1 MTGPARH
8 NDPRRPENRLAYRA
22 AVDRPRIAL
31 PGGKRVAI
39 WPVVNVEHWLIDH
52 PMPRQ
57 ILVPPTAA
65 ALLPDL
71 PNWAWHEYG
80 MRVGFWRFFET
91 FSARDIRP
99 TLSINGSVCEAYPR
113 VAAAA
118 RDAGWEFMAHGFHQV
133 PTHRIEDQPGMIAR
147 TVETITRFTGSAP
160 RGWLGPGLTETL
172 DTPDHLRAAGLD
184 SVGDF
189 GVDDRPCRVATA
201 HGPLVALPYSVEL
214 NDIPLLAIQHH
225 RADEFVE
232 RALAN
237 LDRLAMEAGSDGPLG
252 GAKVMG
258 FAIHP
263 YITGVPHRIG
273 LLERLLDALL
283 ARDDVVFMQGGE
295 ILDWYLGT
303 DDDA

>member
-1 MTGPARH
+1 MD
-8 NDPRRPENRLAYRA
+8 DPRRPENRLAYRA
-22 AVDRPRIAL
+22 AIDRPRLSL

-39 WPVVNVEHWLIDH
+39 WPVVNVEHWLIDN

-57 ILVPPTAA
+57 ILVPPTAG

-80 MRVGFWRFFET
+80 MRVGFWRLLEAFAT
-91 FSARDIRP
+91 RGIRP

-113 VAAAA
+113 VAEAAHE
-118 RDAGWEFMAHGFHQV
+118 AGWEFMAHGFHQV
-133 PTHRIEDQPGMIAR
+133 PTHRITDEPAMIAR
-147 TVETITRFTGSAP
+147 TVTAITRFTGVAP

-172 DTPDHLRAAGLD
+172 DTPDHLTAAGIAY
-184 SVGDF
+184 VGDF
-189 GVDDRPCRVATA
+189 VVDDRPCRVSTRR
-201 HGPLVALPYSVEL
+201 GPLVALPYSVEL

-232 RALAN
+232 RALLN
-237 LDRLAMEAGSDGPLG
+237 LDRLAAEAGSDGSLG

-273 LLERLLDALL
+273 LLERLLDALVG
-283 ARDDVVFMQGGE
+283 RNDVVFMQGSE
-295 ILDWYLGT
+295 LLDWYLGT
-303 DDDA
+303 GDDA

>member
-1 MTGPARH
+1 MNDASRD

-22 AVDRPRIAL
+22 AVDRPRLEL

-39 WPVVNVEHWLIDH
+39 WPVVNVEHWLIDN

-65 ALLPDL
+65 SLLPDL

-80 MRVGFWRFFET
+80 MRVGFWRVLEG
-91 FSARDIRP
+91 FSARDVRP

-113 VAAAA
+113 VATAA
-118 RDAGWEFMAHGFHQV
+118 RDAGWEFMAHGFVQV
-133 PTHRIEDQPGMIAR
+133 PTHRTADEPGMIAR
-147 TVETITRFTGSAP
+147 TVETIARFTGAAP

-172 DTPDHLRAAGLD
+172 DTPDHLRAAGID
-184 SVGDF
+184 YVGDF
-189 GVDDRPCRVATA
+189 VVDDRPCRVATE

-237 LDRLAMEAGSDGPLG
+237 LDRLAFEAGSDGPLG

-273 LLERLLDALL
+273 LLERLLDTLL
-283 ARDDVVFMQGGE
+283 ARDDVVFMQGCE

-303 DDDA
+303 GDDA

>member
-1 MTGPARH
+1 MD
-8 NDPRRPENRLAYRA
+8 DPRRPENRLAYRA
-22 AVDRPRIAL
+22 AIDRPPLAL
-31 PGGKRVAI
+31 PDGKRVAL

-65 ALLPDL
+65 PLLPDL

-80 MRVGFWRFFET
+80 MRVGFWRLLAAFAE
-91 FSARDIRP
+91 RGLRP
-99 TLSINGSVCEAYPR
+99 TLSINASVCEAYPR
-113 VAAAA
+113 VAEAAHA
-118 RDAGWEFMAHGFHQV
+118 AGWEFMAHGFHQV
-133 PTHRIEDQPGMIAR
+133 PTQRIADEPDMIAR
-147 TVETITRFTGSAP
+147 SIATITRFTGAPP

-172 DTPDHLRAAGLD
+172 DTPDHLKAAGIEYL
-184 SVGDF
+184 GDF
-189 GVDDRPCRVATA
+189 VVDDRPCRVATR
-201 HGPLVALPYSVEL
+201 HGPLIALPYSVEL

-232 RALAN
+232 RALSN
-237 LDRLAMEAGSDGPLG
+237 LDRLVAEAGSDGPLG

-273 LLERLLDALL
+273 LLERLLDAVT
-283 ARDDVVFMQGGE
+283 ARDDVVVMQGSE
-295 ILDWYLGT
+295 LLDWYLGT
-303 DDDA
+303 GDDA

>member
-1 MTGPARH
+1 MDSAFG
-8 NDPRRPENRLAYRA
+8 DPRRPENRLAYHA
-22 AVDRPRIAL
+22 AIDRPRLTL
-31 PGGKRVAI
+31 PGGKHVAV

-65 ALLPDL
+65 SLLPDI

-80 MRVGFWRFFET
+80 MRVGFWRFLEAFT
-91 FSARDIRP
+91 SRGIRP
-99 TLSINGSVCEAYPR
+99 TLSINGSVCTAYPR
-113 VAAAA
+113 IAEAAHA
-118 RDAGWEFMAHGFHQV
+118 AGWEFMAHGFHQV
-133 PTHRIEDQPGMIAR
+133 PTHRVTDQPGMIAR
-147 TVETITRFTGSAP
+147 TVATITEATGHPP

-172 DTPDHLRAAGLD
+172 DTPDHLHEAGIEY
-184 SVGDF
+184 VGDF
-189 GVDDRPCRVATA
+189 VVDDRPCRVATRT
-201 HGPLVALPYSVEL
+201 GSLVALPYSVEL

-225 RADEFVE
+225 RADEFVD

-237 LDRLAMEAGSDGPLG
+237 LDRLAAEAAGSGPLA

-283 ARDDVVFMQGGE
+283 GRRDVAFMQGAE
-295 ILDWYLGT
+295 ILDWYRATG
-303 DDDA
+303 DQS

>member
-1 MTGPARH
+1 MTADR
-8 NDPRRPENRLAYRA
+8 RRPEHRLAYRA

-31 PGGKRVAI
+31 PGGKHLAV

-57 ILVPPTAA
+57 ILVAPTGA
-65 ALLPDL
+65 ALLPDI

-80 MRVGFWRFFET
+80 MRVGFWRLLEAFET
-91 FSARDIRP
+91 RGIRP

-113 VAAAA
+113 IARAAHA
-118 RDAGWEFMAHGFHQV
+118 AGWEFMGHGFHQV
-133 PTHRIEDQPGMIAR
+133 PTHRVGDEPAAIAR
-147 TVETITRFTGSAP
+147 TIRAIRTVTGAAP

-172 DTPDHLRAAGLD
+172 DTPDHLRAAGIEY
-184 SVGDF
+184 VGDW
-189 GVDDRPCRVATA
+189 VADDRPCRLSTA
-201 HGPLVALPYSVEL
+201 HGSLVTLPYSVEL

-232 RALAN
+232 RALVQA
-237 LDRLAMEAGSDGPLG
+237 DRLAAEAAGGGPLG
-252 GAKVMG
+252 GAKAMG
-258 FAIHP
+258 LAIHP

-283 ARDDVVFMQGGE
+283 ARPDVVFLQGGD
-295 ILDWYLGT
+295 LVDWYLESG
-303 DDDA
+303 DDA

>member
-1 MTGPARH
+1 MNPVSRD
-8 NDPRRPENRLAYRA
+8 DPRRPENRLAYRA
-22 AVDRPRIAL
+22 AIDRPRLAL
-31 PGGKRVAI
+31 PGAKHVAV
-39 WPVVNVEHWLIDH
+39 WPVVNVEHWLIDL

-65 ALLPDL
+65 SLLPDL

-80 MRVGFWRFFET
+80 MRVGFWRVLDAF
-91 FSARDIRP
+91 ARRGIRP
-99 TLSINGSVCEAYPR
+99 TLSINGSVCAAYPR
-113 VAAAA
+113 VAGAA
-118 RDAGWEFMAHGFHQV
+118 RDAGWEFMAHGFEQV
-133 PTHRIEDQPGMIAR
+133 PTHRTEDQPLMIAQ
-147 TVETITRFTGSAP
+147 TVAAITRFTGAPP

-184 SVGDF
+184 YVGDF
-189 GVDDRPCRVATA
+189 VVDDRPCRIATQ

-214 NDIPLLAIQHH
+214 NDIPMLAIQHH
-225 RADEFVE
+225 RADEFVA

-237 LDRLAMEAGSDGPLG
+237 LDRLAAEAAGDGPLG

-273 LLERLLDALL
+273 MLERLLDALL
-283 ARDDVVFMQGGE
+283 ARPGIVFMQGGDL
-295 ILDWYLGT
+295 LDWYLGT
-303 DDDA
+303 GDDA

>member
-1 MTGPARH
+1 MEAPSD
-8 NDPRRPENRLAYRA
+8 DPRRRENRLAYRA
-22 AVDRPRIAL
+22 AVDRPRLAL
-31 PGGKRVAI
+31 PGGRQVAV
-39 WPVVNVEHWLIDH
+39 WPVVNVEHWLIDN

-65 ALLPDL
+65 SLLPDL

-80 MRVGFWRFFET
+80 MRVGFWRFLEA
-91 FSARDIRP
+91 FSARGLRP

-113 VAAAA
+113 VAGAAHE
-118 RDAGWEFMAHGFHQV
+118 AGWEFMAHGFHQV
-133 PTHRIEDQPGMIAR
+133 PTHRVPDEPGMIAR
-147 TVETITRFTGSAP
+147 TVETIARLTGQAP

-172 DTPDHLRAAGLD
+172 DTPDHLRAAGID
-184 SVGDF
+184 YVGDF
-189 GVDDRPCRVATA
+189 VVDDRPCRVATR

-225 RADEFVE
+225 RADEFVA

-237 LDRLAMEAGSDGPLG
+237 LDRLAAEAGGTGPLA

-273 LLERLLDALL
+273 LLERLLDALI
-283 ARDDVVFMQGGE
+283 ARDDVVFMQGSE

-303 DDDA
+303 GDDA

>member
-1 MTGPARH
+1 MSTVSRD
-8 NDPRRPENRLAYRA
+8 DPRRPENRLAYRA
-22 AVDRPRIAL
+22 AIDRPRLAL
-31 PGGKRVAI
+31 PGGKAVAV
-39 WPVVNVEHWLIDH
+39 WPVVNVEHWLIDN

-65 ALLPDL
+65 PLLPDL

-80 MRVGFWRFFET
+80 MRVGFWRLLEAFET
-91 FSARDIRP
+91 RGIRP
-99 TLSINGSVCEAYPR
+99 TLSINGSVCRSYPR

-118 RDAGWEFMAHGFHQV
+118 RDAGWEFMAHGFEQV
-133 PTHRIEDQPGMIAR
+133 PTHRTEDQPAMIAR
-147 TVETITRFTGSAP
+147 TVAAIESFTGLTP

-172 DTPDHLRAAGLD
+172 DTPDHLKAAGIAY
-184 SVGDF
+184 VGDF
-189 GVDDRPCRVATA
+189 VVDDRPCRVATR

-232 RALAN
+232 RALATC
-237 LDRLAMEAGSDGPLG
+237 DRLARESAGGGPLS

-283 ARDDVVFMQGGE
+283 ARPDVAFMQGGDL
-295 ILDWYLGT
+295 LDWYLGT

>member
-1 MTGPARH
+1 MTEHAR
-8 NDPRRPENRLAYRA
+8 NDDPRRPENRLAYRA

-80 MRVGFWRFFET
+80 MRVGVWRFFES
-91 FSARDIRP
+91 FSARDVRP

-113 VAAAA
+113 VAGAA

-147 TVETITRFTGSAP
+147 TMETIHRFTGSAP

-172 DTPDHLRAAGLD
+172 DTPDHLRAAGID
-184 SVGDF
+184 YVGDF
-189 GVDDRPCRVATA
+189 VVDDRPCRVATE

-232 RALAN
+232 RALAK
-237 LDRLAMEAGSDGPLG
+237 LDRLAREGGSDGPLG

-283 ARDDVVFMQGGE
+283 ARDDVAFMQGSE
-295 ILDWYLGT
+295 ILNWYLGT
-303 DDDA
+303 GDDA

>member
-1 MTGPARH
+1 MTEQSRMD
-8 NDPRRPENRLAYRA
+8 DPRRPENRLAYRA
-22 AVDRPRIAL
+22 AVDRPQIAL

-39 WPVVNVEHWLIDH
+39 WPVVNVEHWLIDD

-65 ALLPDL
+65 SLLPDL

-80 MRVGFWRFFET
+80 MRVGVWRFLQAFE
-91 FSARDIRP
+91 RRGIRP
-99 TLSINGSVCEAYPR
+99 TLSINGSVCAAYPR

-118 RDAGWEFMAHGFHQV
+118 RDAGWEFMAHGFFQT
-133 PTHRIEDQPGMIAR
+133 PTHRVEDPRGMIAR
-147 TVETITRFTGSAP
+147 TVEVIRTFTGTAP

-184 SVGDF
+184 YVGDF
-189 GVDDRPCRVATA
+189 VVDDRPCRVATE
-201 HGPLVALPYSVEL
+201 HGPLLALPYSVEL

-237 LDRLAMEAGSDGPLG
+237 LDRLALEAGSDGPLG

-273 LLERLLDALL
+273 HLERLLDALL
-283 ARDDVVFMQGGE
+283 ARDDIAFMQGGA
-295 ILDWYLGT
+295 ICDWYLGT
-303 DDDA
+303 GDDA